1 MKINLVNEIRKLL
14 KINRDS
20 RDYFT
25 KEEIAAIVS
34 AIDPT
39 VNFDSLEYR
48 TALSSTI
55 SGWQNQKTI
64 ETHPTIENLNV
75 ICDLLK
81 NDSYR
86 LETLISMIDEE
97 LLSKSKAIR
106 FENNIL
112 TIELK

>member
-1 MKINLVNEIRKLL
+1 MKINLVNEIRRLL
-14 KINRDS
+14 KIERNT

-25 KEEIAAIVS
+25 REEIAAIVN
-34 AIDPT
+34 AVNPT
-39 VNFDSLEYR
+39 TNFDSLEYKS
-48 TALSSTI
+48 ALSSTVT
-55 SGWQNQKTI
+55 GWHEQKTI
-64 ETHPTIENLNV
+64 ETHPTIQNLEV

-81 NDSYR
+81 DQSYR
-86 LETLISMIDEE
+86 LETLISMIDDE